1 MTTVNPTVP
10 RAGSGI
16 PAAVPPVSQQ
26 AGPSPDPRETMRR
39 LPRPLQFPATL
50 FTGKALPGQRSPDWT
65 PGFHLATATA
75 SMLLGVAVSTLVYA
89 LGGWSLLLLP
99 VGWAATLHGM
109 RNLRMMIYHQCS
121 HRNMYRRRRLD
132 RAIGHAVS
140 SLLVIQNFQRYSRE
154 HVRDHHAA
162 QHMTLKDPTVQAFL
176 VSLRMQP
183 GMTRRQMWRR
193 LILKLLSPL
202 FHFAFAVSRVR
213 SFWSESAR
221 SEKSSAVALYGTA
234 VTATVL
240 TGAWPALLVVWFVP
254 LVPLFQISNTLRLC
268 VKHTF
273 PEPGVAVRHGREY
286 FSSLTNA
293 IFIGDAL
300 PSPMLPLTRR
310 AAAWGRWTLRLVFL
324 HAPSRYLILTGDTVV
339 HDYHHRYPAARQ
351 WANYIFA
358 RQQDVDTGHQGWP
371 PYHEVWG
378 LIPAISY
385 VFDSI
390 SAADAEE
397 FHVNRLKAVSKRE
410 LFAAFDD

>member
-1 MTTVNPTVP
+1 MAVINSWAPSARPT
-10 RAGSGI
+10 GQ
-16 PAAVPPVSQQ
+16 PAPPQT
-26 AGPSPDPRETMRR
+26 ASPDPRETMRR
-39 LPRPLQFPATL
+39 LPRLLQYPATL
-50 FTGKALPGQRSPDWT
+50 FTGKALPGQASPGWT
-65 PGFHLATATA
+65 PGFHLGTATVSVVLGTLISA
-75 SMLLGVAVSTLVYA
+75 LALTLGHGLLV
-89 LGGWSLLLLP
+89 LLP
-99 VGWAATLHGM
+99 VGWAVTLHGM

-132 RAIGHAVS
+132 RAIGHAIS

-176 VSLRMQP
+176 VSLQMHP

-193 LILKLLSPL
+193 LLLKLVSPR
-202 FHFAFAVSRVR
+202 FHFHFTVSRVR

-221 SEKSSAVALYGTA
+221 SEKVSALLLYGTA
-234 VTATVL
+234 VTASVL

-254 LVPLFQISNTLRLC
+254 LFPLFQVSNTLRLC

-273 PEPGVAVRHGREY
+273 PVPGIETRHGRAY

-300 PSPMLPLTRR
+300 PSPDLPLARR
-310 AAAWGRWTLRLVFL
+310 AGAWARWTLRLVFL
-324 HAPSRYLILTGDTVV
+324 HAPSRYLVLTGDTVV
-339 HDYHHRYPAARQ
+339 HDFHHRYPAAPQ
-351 WANYIFA
+351 WADYLFA
-358 RQQDVDTGHQGWP
+358 RQQDIDAGHQGWP

-385 VFDSI
+385 VFDSL

-397 FHVNRLKAVSKRE
+397 YDVNRLKAVSRRE